1 MASVSARSNSITPWY
16 HYQKTKG
23 TIIMVVMV
31 MMHSNTTLTET
42 FLPQITCCDGS
53 YCAASIV

>member
-1 MASVSARSNSITPWY
+1 MGSVSASSNSITPW
-16 HYQKTKG
+16 YQKTKG
-23 TIIMVVMV
+23 TII
-31 MMHSNTTLTET
+31 HHGDDAQQSTLTET